1 MQHLSLVILIAL
13 LLLHAVVSEI
23 EINEPVNGI
32 KNSILPKENQF
43 TNAKN
48 VVYNPPK
55 PEQIIRL
62 PGHFT
67 LDEVVAISFPS
78 SKVLV
83 TGRVVPE
90 LFHVICLMKDSRAEC
105 VSTLEKRGLYID
117 SAALMDECFEPASK
131 DDRFVIA
138 TPVRN
143 NVCILNITIGEQ
155 QGLLE
160 RIFNEHK
167 PQAPRMSQWSIDVP
181 LTQEYV
187 NAYDRIVQLMKK
199 HRLDFSDQIITRDM
213 LRSATLLSRFD
224 NFYDM
229 IDAETNKCTYKSC
242 TESSSSY
249 TSSDTFKY
257 RGAHLS
263 FSSLKEGIKG
273 TTFALAIVAD
283 HVISVFSTALFPS
296 FQPILPIRCHVFMD
310 GYKVLEA
317 LLDSNP
323 SDLISGIQNGLK
335 DVFNILV
342 TIHNT
347 VVPFVNP
354 FLTLIQRVPLI
365 FLVMVILIAI
375 AFQILARAV
384 GMVLSYLRSLFFIIM
399 ICGASLTTIAA
410 VVTVLA
416 WPIFMNLK

>member
-83 TGRVVPE
+83 TGRIVPE

-181 LTQEYV
+181 PTQEYV

-229 IDAETNKCTYKSC
+229 IDAETNGKKCDKQFF
-242 TESSSSY
+242 
-249 TSSDTFKY
+249 TSSTGYTNSETFKQH
-257 RGAHLS
+257 GFHFP
-263 FSSLKEGIKG
+263 FSSLKDRIKH
-273 TTFALAIVAD
+273 TALTMAILSD
-283 HVISVFSTALFPS
+283 DVISTLSVVVLPS
-296 FQPILPIRCHVFMD
+296 FMQHTRCHAFMD
-310 GYKVLEA
+310 GYKMLEA
-317 LLDSNP
+317 LLDGNGYDFITGIHSGLTNIANV
-323 SDLISGIQNGLK
+323 LIS
-335 DVFNILV
+335 
-342 TIHNT
+342 IHNT
-347 VVPFVNP
+347 VVLFINP
-354 FLTLIQRVPLI
+354 FLMLLQRAPLA
-365 FLVMVILIAI
+365 FILFVLLCML
-375 AFQILARAV
+375 AFHILARAV